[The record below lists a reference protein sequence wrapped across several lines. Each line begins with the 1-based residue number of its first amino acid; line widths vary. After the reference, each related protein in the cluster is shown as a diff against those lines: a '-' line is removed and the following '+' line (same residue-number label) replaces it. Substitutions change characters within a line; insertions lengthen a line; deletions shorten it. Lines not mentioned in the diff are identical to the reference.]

1 MPMLAN
7 MVVYVFCISDDSFVV
22 GSGFELLFNIRPR
35 NQTGLLLH
43 VGASSMNQY
52 GPAEGHYLTVYM
64 LRGEVSSK
72 HVFFLENSLK
82 IQLNWVWNKNE
93 IVLFLFWGLQFYI

>member
-1 MPMLAN
+1 MPMLTN

-64 LRGEVSSK
+64 LRGEVSS
-72 HVFFLENSLK
+72 L
-82 IQLNWVWNKNE
+82 
-93 IVLFLFWGLQFYI
+93 